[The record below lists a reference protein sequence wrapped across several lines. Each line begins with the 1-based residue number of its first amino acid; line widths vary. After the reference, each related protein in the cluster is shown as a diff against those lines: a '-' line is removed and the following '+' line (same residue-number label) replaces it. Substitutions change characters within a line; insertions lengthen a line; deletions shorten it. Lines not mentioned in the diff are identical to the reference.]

1 MSTNPS
7 DDDFL
12 FAEDG
17 SDGAKKPE
25 RKAVRAAAG
34 ALPWKVLV
42 VDDDPEVYNITAL
55 VLKDVVFR
63 DRPLKLFSA
72 NSSIE
77 ARRILEKE
85 KDIAVVLLD
94 VVMETENAGL
104 NFVKT
109 IREDLK
115 NSQVRIIL
123 RTGQPGQAPERDVIV
138 NYDINDYR
146 AKTEM
151 TSQKLFSST
160 ISALRS
166 YEDIVALT
174 QNRRGLEMIL
184 NATSTLFQKR
194 RLRDFAQGVLTQL
207 ETFVAAGSSNGI
219 LCVRLGD
226 MDGTD
231 VETPHILAGSGKY
244 AELAAESVDEKV
256 DDKARASIDRCL
268 QTKKNDFYEG
278 GTTIYIRTPNEREMA
293 VHLDNS
299 RKLSDMEIKMLDLF
313 SRKIAVGM
321 DNLYL
326 IEHLRDSHEAT
337 VVVLA
342 ALAEYKDTDT
352 GEHIIRV
359 AKTSESIARKLRER
373 GVFTDQLSES
383 FISQIGPASMLH
395 DVGKVSIPDRILLK
409 PGKLEPDE
417 RIIMETHAANG
428 GEILKRGAAE
438 VDEGS
443 YLLLGAEVAMTHHEH
458 FDGQGYPS
466 GLAGRDIPL
475 SGRIVAVADVFD
487 ALVSRRP
494 YKEPWPVEKAVEYI
508 KERSGKQFDPHVVEA
523 FLEAIEDDGVSIPL

>member
-1 MSTNPS
+1 MSATTT
-7 DDDFL
+7 DDDLL

-17 SDGAKKPE
+17 PANAGKPG
-25 RKAVRAAAG
+25 RKTARAASD

-42 VDDDPEVYNITAL
+42 VDDDPEVYNITSL
-55 VLKDVVFR
+55 VLKDVEFK
-63 DRPLKLFSA
+63 DRPLKLFPA
-72 NSSIE
+72 QSSIE
-77 ARRILEKE
+77 ARRLLEKE
-85 KDIAVVLLD
+85 KDVAVVLLD

-104 NFVKT
+104 NFVRT
-109 IREDLK
+109 IREEL
-115 NSQVRIIL
+115 NNPQVRIIL

-151 TSQKLFSST
+151 TSQKLFSSI

-174 QNRRGLEMIL
+174 QSRRGLEMIL
-184 NATSTLFQKR
+184 NATSSLFQKR
-194 RLRDFAQGVLTQL
+194 RLADFAAGVLTQL
-207 ETFVAAGSSNGI
+207 EAMIGSPGGNGI
-219 LCVRLGD
+219 ICVRLGD

-231 VETPHILAGSGKY
+231 IETPHILAGSGGY
-244 AELAAESVDEKV
+244 AALGGPLDEKI
-256 DDKARASIDRCL
+256 DGRARASIERCL
-268 QTKKNDFYEG
+268 ENRANDFYEG
-278 GTTIYIRTPNEREMA
+278 GATVYIRTPNDREMA

-299 RKLSDMEIKMLDLF
+299 RRLSDMEIKMLDLF
-313 SRKIAVGM
+313 ARKIAVGM

-359 AKTSESIARKLRER
+359 AKTSESIARKLRDR
-373 GVFTDQLSES
+373 GLFTDQISES
-383 FISQIGPASMLH
+383 FITQIGPASMLH
-395 DVGKVSIPDRILLK
+395 DVGKVSIPDKILLK

-417 RIIMETHAANG
+417 RVVMETHAANG
-428 GEILKRGAAE
+428 GEILKRGAAA

-443 YLLLGAEVAMTHHEH
+443 YLLLGAEIAMTHHEH

-508 KERSGKQFDPHVVEA
+508 RERSGKQFDPHVVEA
-523 FLEAIEDDGVSIPL
+523 FLEAVEESSVSIPA